1 MRRVVVRPKQK
12 LNCAL
17 VRQNLSSAPVPFG
30 PEVLND
36 MTTAL
41 AMALAVDLSGV
52 NRSAE
57 ACRNYRTT
65 P

>member
-1 MRRVVVRPKQK
+1 MCRVVVRPKQK

-17 VRQNLSSAPVPFG
+17 IRQDLSSAPVPFG
-30 PEVLND
+30 PEVLHG
-36 MTTAL
+36 MTTAY

-52 NRSAE
+52 NRRIKTH
-57 ACRNYRTT
+57 RNYRTT